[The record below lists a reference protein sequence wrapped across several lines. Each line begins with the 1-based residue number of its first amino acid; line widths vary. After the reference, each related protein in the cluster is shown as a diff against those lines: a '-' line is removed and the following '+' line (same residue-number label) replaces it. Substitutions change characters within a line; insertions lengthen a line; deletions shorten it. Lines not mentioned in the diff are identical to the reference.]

1 MNEVDNHKDLPEY
14 AVAKKVWDDIHNND
28 TLIHNDFE
36 EYFFHEFYKPI
47 DMTND
52 ELHEWARINLLP
64 HENAETQLAFAEGRE
79 GYDED
84 YIREIYNTKNQ

>member
-36 EYFFHEFYKPI
+36 EYFFHEFYK
-47 DMTND
+47 TNR
-52 ELHEWARINLLP
+52 H
-64 HENAETQLAFAEGRE
+64 G
-79 GYDED
+79 
-84 YIREIYNTKNQ
+84 